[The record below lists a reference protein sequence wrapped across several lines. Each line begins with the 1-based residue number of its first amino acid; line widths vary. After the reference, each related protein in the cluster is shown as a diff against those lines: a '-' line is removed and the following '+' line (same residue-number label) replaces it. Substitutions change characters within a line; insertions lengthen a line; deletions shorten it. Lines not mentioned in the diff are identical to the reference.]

1 MSMKYLKVFVDFADR
16 IELLGD
22 AECGRLF
29 RAMMK
34 YASTGAEPR
43 LSGNEKFLWGMV
55 KSEIDRQAESYENIC
70 STNKRIATERYEALR
85 SVTERNEAYQDKDK
99 EKDKD
104 KDKEKD
110 IKKTTPN
117 GVVKESLRFHA
128 PTVEEVYA
136 YCQER
141 RNNVNAEK
149 FVNYYT
155 SNGWMVGKSKMKDW
169 KAAVRNWE
177 QKDGRKAPPEKGQ
190 TERGNPDDL
199 ARLERILGKIK
210 GV

>member
-1 MSMKYLKVFVDFADR
+1 MKYLKVFVDFADR
-16 IELLGD
+16 IKILGD

-34 YASTGAEPR
+34 YASSGAEPK

-85 SVTERNEAYQDKDK
+85 SVTVRNEAYQDKDK
-99 EKDKD
+99 EQDKD
-104 KDKEKD
+104 KDKEKE

-117 GVVKESLRFHA
+117 GVAKESSRFLP
-128 PTVEEVYA
+128 PTLEEVTA
-136 YCQER
+136 YCRE
-141 RNNVNAEK
+141 RNNGVNPEK
-149 FVNYYT
+149 FINYYS
-155 SNGWMVGKSKMKDW
+155 SNGWMVGRNKMKDW

-177 QKDGRKAPPEKGQ
+177 AKDGRKATPEKGQ
-190 TERGNPDDL
+190 TARGNPDDL
-199 ARLERILGKIK
+199 ERLERILNGIK
-210 GV
+210 GE